1 MWKNPWIKCIKV
13 LVLKYHS
20 GRRGFSKDLQ
30 EVCEVKINFIIK
42 LRYYLPFSFSVFS
55 WVYSGVFHFN
65 DIWCC
70 NIECMNKSENLAVI
84 YKHDFKEIWT
94 CMKQCHSI
102 PHPIWTIIN
111 YYEVKLLGQIP
122 YAFFTFIVIALQKV
136 LFQPNTLFTSSD
148 MLYSP
153 SQPLMEVV

>member
-1 MWKNPWIKCIKV
+1 
-13 LVLKYHS
+13 
-20 GRRGFSKDLQ
+20 
-30 EVCEVKINFIIK
+30 
-42 LRYYLPFSFSVFS
+42 
-55 WVYSGVFHFN
+55 
-65 DIWCC
+65 
-70 NIECMNKSENLAVI
+70 
-84 YKHDFKEIWT
+84 
-94 CMKQCHSI
+94 MKQCHSI

-153 SQPLMEVV
+153 SQPWMEVV